1 MNKKKLFS
9 QQTIVINDL
18 GMHARPAAKIAQ
30 MAMESMGDIWLY
42 NGSLAVD
49 ASSIIDILTLGA
61 VKGSQISIQAE
72 ADEDRELVGQIKA
85 FFDIGFGELNN
96 E

>member
-1 MNKKKLFS
+1 M
-9 QQTIVINDL
+9 INEL

-30 MAMESMGDIWLY
+30 MAMEGVGYIQLF
-42 NGSLAVD
+42 NGNSAVD

-72 ADEDRELVGQIKA
+72 SDEDKELVGQIKE

>member
-1 MNKKKLFS
+1 MNEIKLFS
-9 QQTIVINDL
+9 QQTIVINEL

-30 MAMESMGDIWLY
+30 MAMESVGEIRLF
-42 NGSLAVD
+42 NGNSAVD

-61 VKGSQISIQAE
+61 AKGSHISIQAE
-72 ADEDRELVGQIKA
+72 SDEDKEIVGQIKA

>member
-1 MNKKKLFS
+1 MNKKILFS
-9 QQTIVINDL
+9 QQTIVINEL

-30 MAMESMGDIWLY
+30 MAMEGLGNIWLST
-42 NGSLAVD
+42 GSSGVD

-61 VKGSQISIQAE
+61 EQGTKILIQAE
-72 ADEDRELVGQIKA
+72 SDRDRGIVDEIKT
-85 FFDIGFGELNN
+85 FFDIGFGELEN